1 MSTESKM
8 ALGPQPLLPET
19 WSEPKQ
25 KGYSSSWTLKK
36 RAESPDTKYQG
47 ADSVTVTSMVG
58 TTLILEFL
66 QSLFF
71 MSKKHC
77 YVKLYILSQRE
88 YPKRGLQFSKYKH
101 SFVSIPGLR
110 HT

>member
-25 KGYSSSWTLKK
+25 KGYSSSWTLNK

-66 QSLFF
+66 QSYF
-71 MSKKHC
+71 SCPKNI
-77 YVKLYILSQRE
+77 VYILSQRE
-88 YPKRGLQFSKYKH
+88 YPKKGLQFSKYKH

>member
-1 MSTESKM
+1 MSTGSKM

-47 ADSVTVTSMVG
+47 ADSVTVTSMLG

-71 MSKKHC
+71 MSKNYCSH
-77 YVKLYILSQRE
+77 SS
-88 YPKRGLQFSKYKH
+88 PKGISKKGAPI
-101 SFVSIPGLR
+101 FQIQAFLC
-110 HT
+110 